1 MKPTPLEWL
10 IASRYTLLLWIGL
23 ALYVWVSHGSD
34 WNNFTNDQQLAIIGV
49 CALFAVLWLKAI
61 PTVFFYER
69 EQALYRKSHI
79 SPEERWRRATI
90 FQTFFLALVAAAFIY
105 MGWQWWKAPS
115 TEPQP
120 VSLKAAAG
128 IGGVSLVATTAYL
141 TSKSLLVWKLPGKKD
156 QPFYVSCCLPI
167 PKTTDAEMELPD
179 YCKQL
184 LAGDDVPA
192 PAQTAGPEQ
201 EVKT

>member
-23 ALYVWVSHGSD
+23 ALYFWVSHGSD
-34 WNNFTNDQQLAIIGV
+34 WNSFTNDQQLAIIIV
-49 CALFAVLWLKAI
+49 CGLFAVLWMKAI

-90 FQTFFLALVAAAFIY
+90 RQTFFLALVAAALVY
-105 MGWQWWKAPS
+105 MGWQWWKAPAA
-115 TEPQP
+115 EPQP
-120 VSLKAAAG
+120 ASIKAAVG
-128 IGGVSLVATTAYL
+128 IGGFSLVATTAYL
-141 TSKSLLVWKLPGKKD
+141 TSKSLLVWKLPSKKD

-167 PKTTDAEMELPD
+167 PQTTETEMELPD

-184 LAGDDVPA
+184 LAGGEMPA